1 MVKLATTATAGQKK
15 KTGALVAALTVSA
28 VKAKSHGL

>member
-1 MVKLATTATAGQKK
+1 MRLAINAAVAGQTT
-15 KTGALVAALTVSA
+15 KTGALVAALTASA